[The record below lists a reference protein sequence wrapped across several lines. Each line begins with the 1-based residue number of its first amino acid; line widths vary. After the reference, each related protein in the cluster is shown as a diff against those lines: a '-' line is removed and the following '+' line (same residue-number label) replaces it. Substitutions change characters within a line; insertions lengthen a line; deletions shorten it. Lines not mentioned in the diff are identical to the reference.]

1 MHKLITAVEGMR
13 QLLQR
18 PHVGI
23 RKPDLSPSRPI
34 LWPAPQTIVLQHA
47 KGKHSSKL
55 VARLHKLQSEL
66 LLKCIE
72 PASQLQTP
80 LAAELSADTR
90 QQPRCYKVV
99 QQVTPKV

>member
-55 VARLHKLQSEL
+55 VARLHNFRVNFCSNALSQRASCRHLWQQS
-66 LLKCIE
+66 
-72 PASQLQTP
+72 
-80 LAAELSADTR
+80 
-90 QQPRCYKVV
+90 
-99 QQVTPKV
+99 